1 MEDARALDATAEAA
15 PPVAHRFP
23 RTARYIGDLIY
34 GANDGIITTF
44 AIVAGV
50 AGAALSA
57 RIVIVLGVANL
68 LADGFSMAA
77 SNVLAIRS
85 RAAVDRQHGAT
96 APVHSLRHGTATF
109 VAFVTAGSVPLAA
122 YVLPVPVERRFAV
135 ATVLTLLTL
144 FAVGAART
152 AVTRGRWWRDGLE
165 MLAIGALAAAVAWGV
180 GRLLAI
186 TTGISGA

>member
-1 MEDARALDATAEAA
+1 VTTPHTSGERARD
-15 PPVAHRFP
+15 VIG
-23 RTARYIGDLIY
+23 RYIGDLVY

-57 RIVIVLGVANL
+57 RVVVILGVANL

-85 RAAVDRQHGAT
+85 RAAVDRHNGGEEGDAVEEVR
-96 APVHSLRHGTATF
+96 PLRHGAATF
-109 VAFVTAGSVPLAA
+109 GAFVVAGSVPLLA
-122 YVLPVPVERRFAV
+122 YLLPAPPQHRFTLTV
-135 ATVLTLLTL
+135 VLTLLTL
-144 FAVGAART
+144 FVVGAART
-152 AVTRGRWWRDGLE
+152 LVTRGRPLRDGLE

-180 GRLLAI
+180 GRFLAV
-186 TTGISGA
+186 TTGHVG

>member
-1 MEDARALDATAEAA
+1 MTGATEAPHATRARAHAE
-15 PPVAHRFP
+15 
-23 RTARYIGDLIY
+23 RYIGDLIY

-50 AGAALSA
+50 AGAALA
-57 RIVIVLGVANL
+57 PRIVVVLGVANL

-85 RAAVDRQHGAT
+85 RAAVERQDGGE
-96 APVHSLRHGTATF
+96 PVRPLRHGAATF
-109 VAFVTAGSVPLAA
+109 GAFVVAGSVPLLA
-122 YVLPVPVERRFAV
+122 YLLPAPPDRRFALTV
-135 ATVLTLLTL
+135 ALTLLTL

-152 AVTRGRWWRDGLE
+152 LVTRGRPWRDGLE

-180 GRLLAI
+180 GRFLAV
-186 TTGISGA
+186 TTGHVG